1 MNKYIFIGL
10 LLMQNTAYTLTI
22 DPQSGY
28 RGRMILLIDNTITT
42 PLSTEIEQLKTDL
55 IGDGWFVETIEAQ
68 RVAGWNGGQAVT
80 VVKQQIVNVYNA
92 APTNDKSKLLFI
104 LGHVPVARSGLALE
118 AADGH
123 PENEGAL
130 ASDAYYAEMVI
141 LMSGLVS
148 DYLALY

>member
-1 MNKYIFIGL
+1 
-10 LLMQNTAYTLTI
+10 
-22 DPQSGY
+22 
-28 RGRMILLIDNTITT
+28 MILLIDNSIIT

-55 IGDGWFVETIEAQ
+55 VGDGWLVE
-68 RVAGWNGGQAVT
+68 
-80 VVKQQIVNVYNA
+80 
-92 APTNDKSKLLFI
+92 KLLFI
-104 LGHVPVARSGLALE
+104 FGHVPVARSGLALE
-118 AADGH
+118 AADNH